1 MRVPESMVVRMK
13 TASNMMAKW
22 YQYAISE
29 RMPGRPLK
37 ICAMPTASDTAPP
50 VRPTT
55 ISPTSDCSSIRLTIG
70 MCSLANTSGVVF
82 IAK

>member
-1 MRVPESMVVRMK
+1 MRVPASIVVRMK

-22 YQYAISE
+22 YQYAIRP

-50 VRPTT
+50 GRPATT
-55 ISPTSDCSSIRLTIG
+55 SPTSACSCGRFAVAMPRSRNVAGAVL
-70 MCSLANTSGVVF
+70 